1 MASSIA
7 LKSIRLCRFFPELD
21 LPNSLSS
28 EELPRL
34 PASHIIVQ
42 HTTERY
48 SLAMNPRLI
57 LLGTLA
63 TFTVLLIGLHHPV
76 SASGTTVV
84 AEGRY
89 IMGDGDTLAIAEKR
103 VLQRAQRRAI
113 EEAGIYI
120 ESTFHDI
127 ERSEAGTT
135 IQASSLEV
143 RTIAA
148 AITKTEILETRR
160 SFLNDRP
167 SFYVRIRAVV
177 DLDNLQTAI
186 QRWQAEQRLAD
197 HFRRLQKENVEL
209 KHQLDELRSGHSG
222 ARTLHIEPVSRT
234 HNIREQA
241 QQLVEKALATQHLPK
256 KLGLTSQAAVMDP
269 QAIEPLIIRGQTY
282 LRLASAAYSNRS
294 RPSEYSEYVDNARMD
309 FDRAL
314 LMDPRNT
321 WALLGQGDVNTWLH
335 RFEQAAYFFEQALE
349 LNPFFDLA
357 RHRLITLY
365 TAEAHKL
372 VDQQQWDSALAV
384 LKKCLP
390 PFVSDSWLP
399 YQKEAYFLR
408 SKIYK
413 TLKQPTLAIGD
424 LSAILRA
431 DPADRPALLARAKLY
446 QDQFQGHLAKEDYE
460 HACMLGSTEACEQ
473 LP

>member
-1 MASSIA
+1 
-7 LKSIRLCRFFPELD
+7 
-21 LPNSLSS
+21 
-28 EELPRL
+28 
-34 PASHIIVQ
+34 
-42 HTTERY
+42 
-48 SLAMNPRLI
+48 MNLRPI
-57 LLGTLA
+57 FLGTLT
-63 TFTVLLIGLHHPV
+63 TFTVLLIGLRYPV
-76 SASGTTVV
+76 IASETTVV
-84 AEGRY
+84 AEGSY
-89 IMGDGDTLAIAEKR
+89 VMGDGDTLAIAEKR
-103 VLQRAQRRAI
+103 VLQRAQRRAV
-113 EEAGIYI
+113 EEAGVYI
-120 ESTFHDI
+120 ESTFHDR

-135 IQASSLEV
+135 IQASSLEI

-148 AITKTEILETRR
+148 AITRTEILEARR

-177 DLDNLQTAI
+177 DLDNLQAAI

-197 HFRRLQKENVEL
+197 HFRRLQKENMEL
-209 KHQLDELRSGHSG
+209 KNQLDELRSGHPG
-222 ARTLHIEPVSRT
+222 VRTLHIEPASRT
-234 HNIREQA
+234 HNVREQA
-241 QQLVEKALATQHLPK
+241 QRLVEKAMATQHLPK
-256 KLGLTSQAAVMDP
+256 KLDLTSQAAVMDP
-269 QAIEPLIIRGQTY
+269 QSIEPLIIRGQTY

-294 RPSEYSEYVDNARMD
+294 RPNEYSEYVDNARMD

-335 RFEQAAYFFEQALE
+335 HSEQAARFFEQALE

-365 TAEAHKL
+365 TSEARKL
-372 VDQQQWDSALAV
+372 VDLKQWDSALTI

-408 SKIYK
+408 SEIYT
-413 TLKQPTLAIGD
+413 TLKQPTLAIDD

-446 QDQFQGHLAKEDYE
+446 QGQLQGRLATDDYE
-460 HACMLGSTEACEQ
+460 HACMLGSTEACQQ

>member
-1 MASSIA
+1 M
-7 LKSIRLCRFFPELD
+7 
-21 LPNSLSS
+21 NS
-28 EELPRL
+28 
-34 PASHIIVQ
+34 
-42 HTTERY
+42 
-48 SLAMNPRLI
+48 RLI
-57 LLGTLA
+57 FLVTLA
-63 TFTVLLIGLHHPV
+63 TFTVLLIGLRHPA
-76 SASGTTVV
+76 SASETTIV
-84 AEGRY
+84 AEGSY
-89 IMGDGDTLAIAEKR
+89 VMGDGDTLAIAEQR
-103 VLQRAQRRAI
+103 ALQRAQRRAV

-127 ERSEAGTT
+127 ERSEAGAS
-135 IQASSLEV
+135 IQASSSEV

-148 AITKTEILETRR
+148 AITRTEILEARR

-167 SFYVRIRAVV
+167 HFYVRIRAVV
-177 DLDNLQTAI
+177 DLDHLQAAI

-197 HFRRLQKENVEL
+197 HFRRLQKENTEL
-209 KHQLDELRSGHSG
+209 KNQLDELRSGHPEV
-222 ARTLHIEPVSRT
+222 RTLHIEPVSRT
-234 HNIREQA
+234 HNAREQA
-241 QQLVEKALATQHLPK
+241 QRLVEKAISTQHLPK
-256 KLGLTSQAAVMDP
+256 KLDLVSQAAVMDP
-269 QAIEPLIIRGQTY
+269 QSIEPLIIRGQTY

-321 WALLGQGDVNTWLH
+321 WVLLGQGDVNTWLN
-335 RFEQAAYFFEQALE
+335 RSEQAAHFFEQALE

-365 TAEAHKL
+365 TGEARKL
-372 VDQQQWDSALAV
+372 VNLKQWDSALTT

-408 SKIYK
+408 SEIYK
-413 TLKQPTLAIGD
+413 TLKQPTLAIDD

-431 DPADRPALLARAKLY
+431 DPADRLALLARAKLY
-446 QDQFQGHLAKEDYE
+446 QDQLQGRLAKDDYE
-460 HACMLGSTEACEQ
+460 HACMLGATQACEQ